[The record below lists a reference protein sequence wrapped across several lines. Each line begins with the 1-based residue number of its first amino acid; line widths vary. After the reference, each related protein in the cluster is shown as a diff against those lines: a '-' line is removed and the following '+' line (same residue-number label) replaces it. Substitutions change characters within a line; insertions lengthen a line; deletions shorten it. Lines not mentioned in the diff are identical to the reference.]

1 MIIKSVAITHKCR
14 ELRNFAGYFD
24 INETLT
30 TRSLHIMCVLVAAIA
45 LLPAFSHG
53 QVTGDA
59 LNLNQAVDSIVKA
72 ESDSTTPSEAQ
83 PADTSRFVKQK
94 VDLDHI
100 VEFSA
105 RDSIVLVGRN
115 HAVMHGGSKIT
126 YGDIDMTAATISM
139 DMDSSQVHAIGV
151 PDSVGEMTGSPVFK
165 DESGEYESR
174 VMKYNFKTRRG
185 YITDIVTEQGEG
197 FLTGGVTKK
206 TEGDE
211 YYIKDGRYTTCD
223 DHDHPHFYF
232 QLTKAKV
239 KPGKNV
245 VTGPAYMVLEDLP
258 LPIAVPFGYFPFSE
272 KYQSGILVPTFGE
285 DYNRGFYLRNGGYYL
300 ALGQH
305 ADLALTGE
313 IYTRG
318 SWGLSAQSSYSW
330 RYRFNGS
337 VSVNYLTTVTGEK
350 GDPDY
355 NKMHNFQVLWS
366 HSQSPKANPYLTFS
380 ASVNFATT
388 GYTRNSLNTYYT
400 SAFTENTKSST
411 VNLTYKIPNS
421 KWSIS
426 TNANISQRTADSTL
440 TVSLPNLTVNMS
452 QTAPFKRKRQVGD
465 ERWYEKIKVSY
476 TGRFQN
482 SLTAKQNDFLHKSL
496 VKDWRNGMSH
506 TVPIQATF
514 NMLKYFNVTPSLTIN
529 DRMYTSKIRQQWDP
543 NASAVV
549 RDTSY
554 SFYNV
559 FDFNFAVSLSTKVY
573 GFFKPLKFLGKL
585 SEKLQMVRHVMTPS
599 ISFSA
604 APDFGSPFWGY
615 YGNYEYVDA
624 RGVHHNERYSYFQH
638 GLYGNAPNGKSGT
651 LSFTIANNLEAKV
664 KSDNDSTGFKK
675 ISLIENFTLSQSCNL
690 AADSMKWSNLN
701 TSIMLRLTKGFNLS
715 LSATWDVYKYALNEN
730 GTPVRINK
738 LRLFNGGGWGRLSS
752 TGTSFSY
759 TFNNDTFRRNKNKDK
774 KKEPPKPQ
782 EGLDRRGNDENGESR
797 DEGGPTT
804 DLELIDGYAKWEC
817 PWNLTVN
824 YSLSYGYGTFN
835 YDKLEY
841 NGRWTQNLS
850 VNASIRPTKNWS
862 LSASASYNFDTHKIA
877 YMNCSISRQ
886 MHCFEMS
893 ASFVPVGPY
902 KSYNFHI
909 AVKSSILQDVKYDKH
924 SSINNGVT
932 WY

>member
-1 MIIKSVAITHKCR
+1 MLALIAAIT
-14 ELRNFAGYFD
+14 
-24 INETLT
+24 
-30 TRSLHIMCVLVAAIA
+30 

-53 QVTGDA
+53 QVTTVD
-59 LNLNQAVDSIVKA
+59 LNQAVDSVVKA
-72 ESDSTTPSEAQ
+72 EVDSLNPPQSALSSNEGQ
-83 PADTSRFVKQK
+83 TSRFVREM
-94 VDLDHI
+94 VDLDHV

-105 RDSIVLVGRN
+105 KDSIILLGRN
-115 HAVMHGGSKIT
+115 HAMMYGSGKIL
-126 YGDIDMTAATISM
+126 YGDIDMSAAQISM
-139 DMDSSQVHAIGV
+139 DMDSSQVQAIGV
-151 PDSVGEMTGSPVFK
+151 ADSVGELKGNPVFK
-165 DESGEYESR
+165 DNSGEYESKI
-174 VMKYNFKTRRG
+174 MKYNFKTKRG

-197 FLTGGVTKK
+197 FLTGGITKK
-206 TEGDE
+206 TEDDY

-239 KPGKNV
+239 KPKKNV

-258 LPIAVPFGYFPFSE
+258 LPIAVPFGFFPFSE

-300 ALGQH
+300 ALSEH
-305 ADLALTGE
+305 ADLAITGE

-318 SWGLSAQSSYSW
+318 SWGLSAQSSYSR
-330 RYRFNGS
+330 RYKYSGS
-337 VSVNYLTTVTGEK
+337 FSVNYLTTVTGQK

-355 NKMHNFQVLWS
+355 NKMKNFQVLWS
-366 HSQSPKANPYLTFS
+366 HSQNQKANPFLTFS

-388 GYTRNSLNTYYT
+388 GYARNSLNTYYT
-400 SAFTENTKSST
+400 NAFTENTKSST

-421 KWSIS
+421 KWTIS
-426 TNANISQRTADSTL
+426 STANISQRTADSTL
-440 TVSLPNLTVNMS
+440 TVSFPNFTISMT
-452 QTAPFKRKRQVGD
+452 QTAPFKRKRSVGD

-482 SLTAKQNDFLHKSL
+482 SLTAKQNEFLHKSL

-506 TVPIQATF
+506 SVPIQATF
-514 NMLKYFNVTPSLTIN
+514 NVMKYFNITPSINMN
-529 DRMYTSKIRQQWDP
+529 DRMYTSKIRQQWDS

-549 RDTSY
+549 RDTTY
-554 SFYNV
+554 SFYNI
-559 FDFNFAVSLSTKVY
+559 FDFSFAVTLSTKIY
-573 GFFKPLKFLGKL
+573 GFFTPLKFLGKI
-585 SEKLQMVRHVMTPS
+585 SEKLQTVRHVMTPS

-604 APDFGSPFWGY
+604 APDFSDPFWGY
-615 YGNYEYVDA
+615 YGNLDYVDNA
-624 RGVHHNERYSYFQH
+624 GRHHNTRYNYFQH
-638 GLYGNAPNGKSGT
+638 GLFGGAPSGKSGT
-651 LSFTIANNLEAKV
+651 ISFNIANNLEAKV

-690 AADSMKWSNLN
+690 AADSLKWSNLN
-701 TSIMLRLTKGFNLS
+701 TSIMLRLTKGFNLN
-715 LSATWDVYKYALNEN
+715 LSATWDVYKYGLNES
-730 GTPVRINK
+730 GAPVRINK

-759 TFNNDTFRRNKNKDK
+759 TFNNDTFKRKKDK
-774 KKEPPKPQ
+774 DKSNDQNKPPQDNIKKDNDNQ
-782 EGLDRRGNDENGESR
+782 EDEDTNAT
-797 DEGGPTT
+797 GPTT
-804 DLELIDGYAKWEC
+804 DLELINGYAKWDC
-817 PWNLTVN
+817 PWSLTVN

-841 NGRWTQNLS
+841 NGKWTQNLS
-850 VNASIRPTKNWS
+850 MNASIRPTKNWS

>member
-1 MIIKSVAITHKCR
+1 MAV
-14 ELRNFAGYFD
+14 
-24 INETLT
+24 
-30 TRSLHIMCVLVAAIA
+30 A
-45 LLPAFSHG
+45 LLPALLHG
-53 QVTGDA
+53 QVSVGVQDLT
-59 LNLNQAVDSIVKA
+59 QVVDSVLKA
-72 ESDSTTPSEAQ
+72 NTDSVETQDVESQQERAPR
-83 PADTSRFVKQK
+83 DTSRFVKK
-94 VDLDHI
+94 VVDLDHI
-100 VEFSA
+100 VEFNA
-105 RDSIVLVGRN
+105 KDSIILFGSN
-115 HAVMHGGSKIT
+115 HAVMYGGSKIL
-126 YGDIDMTAATISM
+126 YGDIDMTASQISM
-139 DMDSSQVHAIGV
+139 DMDSSQVEAIGV
-151 PDSVGEMTGSPVFK
+151 LDSIGELTGTPVFK
-165 DESGEYESR
+165 DNSGEYQSR
-174 VMKYNFKTRRG
+174 VMKYNFKSRRG

-197 FLTGGVTKK
+197 YLTGGITKK
-206 TEGDE
+206 TADDY
-211 YYIKDGRYTTCD
+211 YYIKDGRYTTCE

-239 KPGKNV
+239 KPGKDV

-300 ALGQH
+300 ALGQY

-318 SWGLSAQSSYSW
+318 SWGLSAQSSYAK
-330 RYRFNGS
+330 RYRYSGS
-337 VSVNYLTTVTGEK
+337 FSVNYLTTVTGEK

-366 HSQSPKANPYLTFS
+366 HSQNQKANPYLTFS

-388 GYTRNSLNTYYT
+388 GYARNSLNTYYT
-400 SAFTENTKSST
+400 NAFTENTKSSS

-421 KWSIS
+421 KWTFS
-426 TNANISQRTADSTL
+426 TTANVSQRTADSTI
-440 TVSLPNLTVNMS
+440 TVSFPNLTINMS
-452 QTAPFKRKRQVGD
+452 QTAPFKRKRAVGD
-465 ERWYEKIKVSY
+465 ERWYEKIKISY
-476 TGRFQN
+476 SGRFQN
-482 SLTAKQNDFLHKSL
+482 SLTAKQDEFLHKSL

-506 TVPIQATF
+506 SVPIQATF
-514 NMLKYFNVTPSLTIN
+514 NVMKYFNITPSITMN

-549 RDTSY
+549 RDTTY
-554 SFYNV
+554 GFYNI

-604 APDFGSPFWGY
+604 TPDFGDPSWGY
-615 YGNYEYVDA
+615 YGNYERVYSDGHV
-624 RGVHHNERYSYFQH
+624 EPIRYSYFQH
-638 GLYGNAPNGKSGT
+638 GLYGNAPSGKSGT
-651 LSFTIANNLEAKV
+651 ISFNIANNLEAKV
-664 KSDNDSTGFKK
+664 KSENDSTGFKK

-701 TSIMLRLTKGFNLS
+701 TSIMLRITKGFNLN
-715 LSATWDVYKYALNEN
+715 LSATWDVYKYALSAS

-759 TFNNDTFRRNKNKDK
+759 TFNNDTFRRKKDK
-774 KKEPPKPQ
+774 QRNEQPQPQANSDTGEGTDEDESQ
-782 EGLDRRGNDENGESR
+782 EGT
-797 DEGGPTT
+797 GPTT

-817 PWNLTVN
+817 PWSLTVN
-824 YSLSYGYGTFN
+824 YSLSYGYGSFN

-841 NGRWTQNLS
+841 NGKWTQNLS
-850 VNASIRPTKNWS
+850 LNASIRPTRNWS
-862 LSASASYNFDTHKIA
+862 FSASASYNFDAHKIA

-924 SSINNGVT
+924 SSMSNGVT

>member
-1 MIIKSVAITHKCR
+1 M
-14 ELRNFAGYFD
+14 
-24 INETLT
+24 T
-30 TRSLHIMCVLVAAIA
+30 TRSLHIILSLVAVFT
-45 LLPAFSHG
+45 LLPVLSFG
-53 QVTGDA
+53 QDQVNTVE
-59 LNLNQAVDSIVKA
+59 LNQTLDSIIRA
-72 ESDSTTPSEAQ
+72 EADTTAAPVNSQ
-83 PADTSRFVKQK
+83 RRDTSRFVRER
-94 VDLDHI
+94 VDLDHV
-100 VEFSA
+100 VEFNA
-105 RDSIVLVGRN
+105 KDSIILFGRN
-115 HAVMHGGSKIT
+115 HAVMYGDSKIL
-126 YGDIDMTAATISM
+126 YGDIDMTASQISM
-139 DMDSSQVHAIGV
+139 DMDSSQVQAIGV
-151 PDSVGEMTGSPVFK
+151 PDSVGELKGNPVFK
-165 DESGEYESR
+165 DNSGEYESR
-174 VMKYNFKTRRG
+174 MMKYNFKTKRG

-197 FLTGGVTKK
+197 YLTGGITKK
-206 TEGDE
+206 TEDDY

-223 DHDHPHFYF
+223 DHEHPHFYF
-232 QLTKAKV
+232 QLTRAKV
-239 KPGKNV
+239 KPKKNV
-245 VTGPAYMVLEDLP
+245 VTGPAFMVLEDLP

-330 RYRFNGS
+330 RYKFSGS
-337 VSVNYLTTVTGEK
+337 FSLNYLTTITGLK

-366 HSQSPKANPYLTFS
+366 HTQSQKANPFMTFS

-388 GYTRNSLNTYYT
+388 GYSRNSLNTYYT
-400 SAFTENTKSST
+400 NAFTENTKSST

-421 KWSIS
+421 KWTIS
-426 TNANISQRTADSTL
+426 TTANVSQRTADSTI
-440 TVSLPNLTVNMS
+440 TVSFPNFTINMA
-452 QTAPFKRKRQVGD
+452 QTAPFKRKRSVGD

-476 TGRFQN
+476 SGRFQN
-482 SLTAKQNDFLHKSL
+482 SLTAKQDEFLHKSL

-506 TVPIQATF
+506 TMPVQATF
-514 NMLKYFNVTPSLTIN
+514 NVLKYFNVTPSITMN

-549 RDTSY
+549 RDTTY
-554 SFYNV
+554 GFYNI
-559 FDFNFAVSLSTKVY
+559 FDFSVSMSLSTKIY

-604 APDFGSPFWGY
+604 SPDFADPFWGY
-615 YGNYEYVDA
+615 YGNYDKVERDGTISPV
-624 RGVHHNERYSYFQH
+624 RYSYFQH
-638 GLYGNAPNGKSGT
+638 TLYGGAPSGKSGT
-651 LSFTIANNLEAKV
+651 LSFNIANNLEAKV
-664 KSDNDSTGFKK
+664 KSDADSTGYKK

-690 AADSMKWSNLN
+690 AADSMKWSNLS
-701 TSIMLRLTKGFNLS
+701 TSIMLRLTKGFNLN
-715 LSATWDVYKYALNEN
+715 LNATWDVYKYALNEF
-730 GTPVRINK
+730 GAPVRINK

-759 TFNNDTFRRNKNKDK
+759 TFNNDTFKRKRDKEKAKDDKNKPQGDVNK
-774 KKEPPKPQ
+774 DGINKE
-782 EGLDRRGNDENGESR
+782 GEDQNQGS
-797 DEGGPTT
+797 GPTT
-804 DLELIDGYAKWEC
+804 DLELIDGYAKWDC

-841 NGRWTQNLS
+841 NGKFTQNLS
-850 VNASIRPTKNWS
+850 FNASIRPTKNWS
-862 LSASASYNFDTHKIA
+862 FSTSASYNFDTHKIA
-877 YMNCSISRQ
+877 YMNCSISRT

-909 AVKSSILQDVKYDKH
+909 AVKSSILQEVKYDKH
-924 SSINNGVT
+924 SSLSNGVT